1 MKRFD
6 RINTNHNKQHTH
18 TLNFPKTFLTP
29 HLRMQVLASK
39 EFRAPV
45 LKYDNASF
53 FFIRD
58 ANLSAHPR

>member
-1 MKRFD
+1 
-6 RINTNHNKQHTH
+6 
-18 TLNFPKTFLTP
+18 
-29 HLRMQVLASK
+29 MQVLASK

-58 ANLSAHPR
+58 ANLYAFARARCFACAR